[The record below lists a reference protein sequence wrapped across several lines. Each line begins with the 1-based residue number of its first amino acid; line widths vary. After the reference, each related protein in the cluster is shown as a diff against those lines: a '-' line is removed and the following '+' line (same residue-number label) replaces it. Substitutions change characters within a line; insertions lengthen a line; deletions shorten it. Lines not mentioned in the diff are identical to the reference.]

1 MKIEPSNITVS
12 NPSRKHKQRA
22 RATVSQLTPEL
33 RESFGNKLTPLIKE
47 LVGTKDA
54 WSSISVDEVVALLTK
69 VIGSDE
75 VARYEITPGDAL
87 MKLVSE

>member
-1 MKIEPSNITVS
+1 M
-12 NPSRKHKQRA
+12 
-22 RATVSQLTPEL
+22 
-33 RESFGNKLTPLIKE
+33 IKE

-75 VARYEITPGDAL
+75 VAQYEITPGDAL